1 MNSKRIVIVD
11 DDESIRK
18 TFFLLL
24 AERYNVYLAR
34 DAKEALAR
42 FEKSPVDLII
52 ADFRLPRKN
61 GLQMLQDFR
70 RAGYQ
75 GRIILI
81 SAFPEQIKSEELASL
96 GVDRMFI
103 KPLDLK
109 SLTEAIDLL
118 LGRQAT
124 ETA

>member
-1 MNSKRIVIVD
+1 MAEKKVVIVD

-24 AERYNVYLAR
+24 SERYNVYLAR
-34 DAKEALAR
+34 DAREALAR

-70 RAGYQ
+70 QAGYK

-81 SAFPEQIKSEELASL
+81 SAFSDQIKEEEVARL
-96 GVDRMFI
+96 GVDKVFL

-118 LGRQAT
+118 LGEQVS